1 MFAQNFQ
8 ITLEVSGI
16 LAYVANIH
24 YLCMLLRGEALHQL
38 DMLYAEVGSTTTDHL
53 NLIILGLGTYVPPFD
68 ALSKQKRAMRRK
80 MRKPQG
86 LRVRLYNA
94 CLIDINEYLATFLG
108 EKSSD
113 KICEAELNEI
123 LLNSMPNRWSRQ
135 APVQGFYCESI
146 NLKKYLIMF

>member
-1 MFAQNFQ
+1 
-8 ITLEVSGI
+8 
-16 LAYVANIH
+16 
-24 YLCMLLRGEALHQL
+24 MLLRGEALHQL

-68 ALSKQKRAMRRK
+68 ALSKQKREMRRK
-80 MRKPQG
+80 MRKPQE

-123 LLNSMPNRWSRQ
+123 LLNSMPNGWTSQ
-135 APVQGFYCESI
+135 GYWQGFDCETI
-146 NLKKYLIMF
+146 TLKKSVNLFKCMETS